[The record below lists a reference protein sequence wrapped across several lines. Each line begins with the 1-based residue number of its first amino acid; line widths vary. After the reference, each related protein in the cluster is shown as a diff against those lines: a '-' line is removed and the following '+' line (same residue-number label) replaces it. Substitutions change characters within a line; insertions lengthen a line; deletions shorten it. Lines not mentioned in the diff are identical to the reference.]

1 MNKKLLGVV
10 IPYYKNSEE
19 SEVAFKKLMDKLI
32 NQIKDRDDV
41 LLYVYE
47 DGQCSQW
54 ITDILMKNE
63 FMIADYDLNNYGV
76 SYARNKGIDCL
87 IDEVDYILFIDADD
101 DISDNFIQSTYEYC
115 ADKTHEIIES
125 TFLVNGVKA
134 GYDSKK
140 VRSGCAG
147 SAIATRIIGNIRF
160 DESLQI
166 GEDTKFMNEVCDL
179 SKYRK
184 KHCDTIYN
192 YQYGINPESLIQ
204 KYNRQEI
211 MKERN

>member
-10 IPYYKNSEE
+10 IPYYKNSDQA
-19 SEVAFKKLMDKLI
+19 EVAFKKLMEKLSE
-32 NQIKDRDDV
+32 QLTDEMYLFV
-41 LLYVYE
+41 FE
-47 DGQCSQW
+47 DGQYSEWLQEYQKDNLQ
-54 ITDILMKNE
+54 IGGVRINK
-63 FMIADYDLNNYGV
+63 GV
-76 SYARNKGIDCL
+76 SYARNVMLDWL
-87 IDEVDYILFIDADD
+87 QDRVNYILFLDSDD
-101 DISDNFIQSTYEYC
+101 DISDDYLQKIYEYC
-115 ADKTHEIIES
+115 ADNTHEIIES

>member
-1 MNKKLLGVV
+1 MNKKVLGIS
-10 IPYYKNSEE
+10 IPYYKNTDQA
-19 SEVAFKKLMDKLI
+19 EVAFKKLMEKLSK
-32 NQIKDRDDV
+32 QLTDEMYLFV
-41 LLYVYE
+41 FE
-47 DGQCSQW
+47 DGQYSEWLQEYQKDNLQ
-54 ITDILMKNE
+54 IGGVRINK
-63 FMIADYDLNNYGV
+63 GV
-76 SYARNKGIDCL
+76 SYARNVMLDWLQNK
-87 IDEVDYILFIDADD
+87 VNYILFLDSDD
-101 DISDNFIQSTYEYC
+101 DISDDYLQKIYEYC
-115 ADKTHEIIES
+115 ADNTHEIIES

-134 GYDSKK
+134 GYDYKK

>member
-1 MNKKLLGVV
+1 MNKKTLGIC
-10 IPYYKNSEE
+10 IPYFYNSEE

-115 ADKTHEIIES
+115 ADKTHEIIEPIYY
-125 TFLVNGVKA
+125 VNNA
-134 GYDSKK
+134 LSEFDAQS
-140 VRSGCAG
+140 VRSGAAG
-147 SAIATRIIGNIRF
+147 SAIQTKIIGKKRF
-160 DESLQI
+160 DEILQV

-184 KHCDTIYN
+184 KRSKATYI
-192 YQYGINPESLIQ
+192 YQYGVNDNSLI
-204 KYNRQEI
+204 KRYNRNEI
-211 MKERN
+211 KKER